1 MKRIEYWKIN
11 FGEEEIKKIRESI
24 LNRNISQGKVTEE
37 FERRVSNYLDV
48 KYCVA
53 TTNGSIAIL
62 MSLMALDIKT
72 EDEVI
77 IPNRTWIAT
86 AHAPMLLG
94 AKPVL
99 VDVLP
104 DKPII
109 DISKIRKKI
118 TKKTKAIMP
127 VHLNGRSA
135 DMTAINEISEEYNLP
150 VIEES
155 CQAFLSKNANGYL
168 GAQSDMGCFSF
179 AISKLF
185 STGQGGMVI
194 TNNKGL
200 YEKLKLIRTHG
211 TASIIFPKY
220 KLLGFNFK
228 FTDILASIGIVQ
240 LQKAKEKIEHAK
252 KIYLRYSEGIKN
264 LSSIKIIPSNVSLG
278 EIPIYIE
285 TLAEDRAKLI
295 NFLNSKDIYPRP
307 FLPNINS
314 APYIEKTDDFPNSD
328 IFAKK
333 GIFLPS
339 GPDLPI
345 EDVERVIEALKE
357 FENINFNKY

>member
-1 MKRIEYWKIN
+1 MKRIEHWKIN
-11 FGEEEIKKIRESI
+11 FGEAEIQKIRESI
-24 LNRNISQGKVTEE
+24 LNRNVSQGKITEE
-37 FERRVSNYLDV
+37 FEKKFAELINA
-48 KYCVA
+48 KYSLA
-53 TTNGSIAIL
+53 TTSGSIAIL
-62 MSLMALDIKT
+62 MALMSLGIKQG
-72 EDEVI
+72 DEII

-94 AKPVL
+94 AKSVL
-99 VDVLP
+99 VDVVP

-109 DISKIRKKI
+109 DASKIREKI
-118 TKKTKAIMP
+118 TKKTRAIMP

-135 DMTAINEISEEYNLP
+135 DMIAISKIAKEHDLFVVEDA
-150 VIEES
+150 

-168 GAQSDMGCFSF
+168 GTQSDMGCFSF

-185 STGQGGMVI
+185 STGQGGMVV
-194 TNNKGL
+194 TNNKKL

-211 TASIIFPKY
+211 TASTIFPKY
-220 KLLGFNFK
+220 NLLGFNFK
-228 FTDILASIGIVQ
+228 FTDILASIGIIQ

-252 KIYLRYSEGIKN
+252 KIYLKYSKEIKN
-264 LSSIKIIPSNVSLG
+264 LSSIKIIPSDISL

-285 TLAEDRAKLI
+285 TLAEDRTNLI
-295 NFLNSKDIYPRP
+295 NFLNSKNIYPRP

-314 APYIEKTDDFPNSD
+314 APYINSKEIFPNSD
-328 IFAKK
+328 IFEKK